1 MSQYPKVSD
10 AVGWEARAALDS
22 PQLLRR
28 FRSGSAPRRVQLEP
42 LDAEPSPRRG
52 RSVSDGI
59 ALHHI
64 HSGSMCQAHFITCLL
79 LRKQYA
85 HICAGITETSI
96 IQCSSTEPRLARIT
110 V

>member
-79 LRKQYA
+79 LRKQCA